1 MNPAIIVA
9 SLAAFARLAFAAT
22 YKVDSTMIAE
32 AVEAKAREDA
42 TLSNSAKCSRA
53 LEGII
58 YTPETCA
65 YQYLQRIA
73 DQIKLQIPQVFS
85 EIASGNLNVISSI
98 AAAYGITV
106 YLATPYGNPVQGTS
120 DAVALTSMFK
130 DAAMA
135 RSYLNF
141 DGFDS
146 DNGAQVWNYQFTLIS
161 IDANF
166 IFVRLSLPWTNAP
179 IGCK

>member
-1 MNPAIIVA
+1 MNPALIVA
-9 SLAAFARLAFAAT
+9 SLAAFARLAMAAT

-42 TLSNSAKCSRA
+42 ALVDSGKCSRA

-65 YQYLQRIA
+65 YQYLQRISE
-73 DQIKLQIPQVFS
+73 QIKLQLPQVFS
-85 EIASGNLNVISSI
+85 EIASGNLNIITSI

-106 YLATPYGNPVQGTS
+106 YLATPYGNPVQGTNN
-120 DAVALTSMFK
+120 AVALTSMFK

-146 DNGAQVWNYQFTLIS
+146 DSGSQVWNYQFSLVS
-161 IDANF
+161 VDANVIF
-166 IFVRLSLPWTNAP
+166 IRLSLPWANAP